1 MNWTR
6 ILLGGLAAGIVM
18 TIADFVMHGMIM
30 APTYMRYTEVF
41 SQTQAN
47 PAWFMLIGI
56 CIALTAALMF
66 GKTRASWAPGWK
78 GGLTFGFFL
87 GLVGF
92 FPGFYNVLVIDG
104 FPYHLVWCWGG
115 ITMIDSLIA
124 GAILG
129 LVIKR
134 E

>member
-30 APTYMRYTEVF
+30 GPTYMKHPEVF
-41 SQTQAN
+41 DQTAAN
-47 PAWFMLIGI
+47 PLWFVLVAI
-56 CIALTAALMF
+56 CISLTLALLF

-87 GLVGF
+87 GLVAF
-92 FPGFYNVLVIDG
+92 FPRLLPVDRDRRIPLPPGPG
-104 FPYHLVWCWGG
+104 
-115 ITMIDSLIA
+115 A
-124 GAILG
+124 GAAS
-129 LVIKR
+129 R
-134 E
+134 

>member
-30 APTYMRYTEVF
+30 GPTYMKHPEVF
-41 SQTQAN
+41 DQTAAN
-47 PAWFMLIGI
+47 PLWFVLVAI
-56 CIALTAALMF
+56 CISLTLALLF
-66 GKTRASWAPGWK
+66 GRTRASWAPGWK

-87 GLVGF
+87 GLVAF
-92 FPGFYNVLVIDG
+92 FPDFYLSIVIDE

-115 ITMIDSLIA
+115 IKMIDSLLA
-124 GAILG
+124 GAVLG
-129 LVIKR
+129 LIVKR
-134 E
+134 S